1 MQKFFC
7 FFAFILMLSCSSV
20 ENNYVIEGQLTDKSY
35 DGEYMYLVPIEGA
48 TAETVDSVLIKDGA
62 FRFEGDASESAIHI
76 LRTRPLLRL
85 ELQELLVVT
94 EPGQIDVVIDSISV
108 AKGTPQNDAL
118 QKWKERKK
126 NADFTYAYLNQ
137 QISEADENKKAKL
150 KLLQGKFDKEY
161 SDFNYNFVKENK
173 NTAVGKFVYKM
184 TGFSF
189 TPEQKKEI
197 DSL

>member
-1 MQKFFC
+1 M
-7 FFAFILMLSCSSV
+7 
-20 ENNYVIEGQLTDKSY
+20 E
-35 DGEYMYLVPIEGA
+35 
-48 TAETVDSVLIKDGA
+48 
-62 FRFEGDASESAIHI
+62 
-76 LRTRPLLRL
+76 RT
-85 ELQELLVVT
+85 
-94 EPGQIDVVIDSISV
+94 
-108 AKGTPQNDAL
+108 
-118 QKWKERKK
+118 KK

-137 QISEADENKKAKL
+137 QISEADESKKAKL
-150 KLLQGKFDKEY
+150 KLLQVKFDKEY

>member
-1 MQKFFC
+1 
-7 FFAFILMLSCSSV
+7 MLSCSSI

-62 FRFEGDASESAIHI
+62 FRFEGDASESGIHI

-137 QISEADENKKAKL
+137 QISEADESKKAKL
-150 KLLQGKFDKEY
+150 KLLQVKFDKEY